1 MKSRAPEIAKGPDS
15 ADAFTPEAIETDVS
29 WLPGPV
35 DCEEPPETSKIFVQ
49 AYLADPG
56 AWHWSTDLVNDSRE
70 KVLKRALA
78 IIAQA
83 RLPDHQRALGQL
95 GAGPLE
101 DLMSDTLL
109 DDLCAWM
116 PFGDAMRYT
125 LNCVRMNVEPPAL
138 QRRLKAMLYERQS
151 HRGRT

>member
-1 MKSRAPEIAKGPDS
+1 MKSRAPEIAEGPVS
-15 ADAFTPEAIETDVS
+15 ADAFTPEAIESDVS
-29 WLPGPV
+29 WLPDLI
-35 DCEEPPETSKIFVQ
+35 DCEERPETTEIFVL

-78 IIAQA
+78 IIAEA
-83 RLPDHQRALGQL
+83 RLPDHQPALGQL

-109 DDLCAWM
+109 DDLRAWM

-138 QRRLKAMLYERQS
+138 ERRLKGMLSARQS